1 MWPWGVGWG
10 QRARDV
16 AMTVWVTCPEE
27 TCEYLGLFLQ
37 VHVPPPPPS
46 ASPRRSGRSC
56 GRLASVV
63 VLFRPLA
70 QPARLPSP
78 SRQPHRSTKSAA
90 RRAHARTHAHKHA
103 RAPSHAQ
110 ELGNEAAAVCAEKRP
125 RRIKPG
131 TAEWARAQ
139 LVQRNTS
146 GIA

>member
-1 MWPWGVGWG
+1 MALGGGVG

-37 VHVPPPPPS
+37 VHVPPRPPPPRDPQGGRAGGWRRLS
-46 ASPRRSGRSC
+46 SCFGRLRRPLGRRVRRGSRMQARSPR
-56 GRLASVV
+56 
-63 VLFRPLA
+63 
-70 QPARLPSP
+70 
-78 SRQPHRSTKSAA
+78 T
-90 RRAHARTHAHKHA
+90 RTHARAQTHA